1 MHIANVISDT
11 KINNELNLTL
21 YSNSYTNKVPSH
33 FIMVNHTNNGL
44 KVNKALNINKAEL
57 CILRF

>member
-11 KINNELNLTL
+11 KINELNLTL
-21 YSNSYTNKVPSH
+21 YLKSYTNKVPSH

-44 KVNKALNINKAEL
+44 KSMNINKAEL
-57 CILRF
+57 CILHF